1 MQHISN
7 EITLLQFQIL
17 CHTLQSSNF
26 PRKDGT
32 FLITCTRH
40 CLY

>member
-17 CHTLQSSNF
+17 SLQLSHYSLQISPGKMGLF
-26 PRKDGT
+26 
-32 FLITCTRH
+32 
-40 CLY
+40 